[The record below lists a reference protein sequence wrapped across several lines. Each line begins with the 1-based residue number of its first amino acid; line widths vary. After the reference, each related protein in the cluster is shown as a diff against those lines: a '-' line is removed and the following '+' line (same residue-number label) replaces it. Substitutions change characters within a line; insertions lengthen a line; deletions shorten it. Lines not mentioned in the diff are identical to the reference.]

1 MFYSSILARKLSLG
15 LMVFPLLL
23 GCTGTDV
30 PDDVTDETITLALNW
45 YPDSQHGGFY
55 AAEYFGFFKDEGL
68 QVKIEPGGPGAPV
81 VQNVGL
87 GRVAFGVGNADQILL
102 AREQQI
108 PLVALMASMQ
118 NSPRCLMVH
127 QESGITSFEQLKGIK
142 LALGAGKSFA
152 KFLSQDGVLKDVQV
166 VPYTGSVA
174 PFLADPQFGQQAYVF
189 SEPYVVEQRGAHP
202 VCLMVSDRGFNPYSS
217 ILFTNEELLQEK
229 PEVVAKIVRAVRR
242 GWLAYLNDPEPVNQ
256 KIQKDNPEMNLEALS
271 YGAKAIADLCLPAAL
286 AKADIGTMTDA
297 RWDELKQQ
305 LTEIELVS
313 EDLSPSQSYSLQFL
327 QPLEA
332 SP

>member
-1 MFYSSILARKLSLG
+1 MCYSRNLARQCFLG
-15 LMVFPLLL
+15 LMVFPLWV
-23 GCTGTDV
+23 GCIGTQA
-30 PDDVTDETITLALNW
+30 PDDVTDETVTLALNW
-45 YPDSQHGGFY
+45 FPDSQHGGFY
-55 AAEYFGFFKDEGL
+55 AAEHFGFFKDEGL

-127 QESGITSFEQLKGIK
+127 RESGITNFEQLKGIK

-152 KFLSQDGVLKDVQV
+152 KFLRQDGVLKDVQV

-174 PFLADPQFGQQAYVF
+174 PFLADLQFGQQAYVF
-189 SEPYVVEQRGAHP
+189 SEPYVVEQRGAQP

-217 ILFTNEELLQEK
+217 ILFTNEQLLQEK
-229 PEVVAKIVRAVRR
+229 PELVEKVVRAVRR
-242 GWLAYLNDPEPVNQ
+242 GWLAYLKNPEPVNQ
-256 KIQKDNPEMNLEALS
+256 MIQQDNPEMNLEALS
-271 YGAKAIADLCLPAAL
+271 YGAKAIANLCLPVGVT
-286 AKADIGTMTDA
+286 KAEIGTMTDA

-313 EDLSPSQSYSLQFL
+313 KSLPQREAYSLQFL
-327 QPLEA
+327 QPLDT